1 MAEPVNLSIVI
12 PVFNERESISH
23 LLDEIHFVMD
33 TDYSYEVICVD
44 DGSSDGTFEY
54 LRERSQSDGKLRIIR
69 LLRNYGKSAALAEA
83 FKRISSG
90 YVVTLDADLQD
101 DPMEIPRM
109 VEKLQEGYDLVSG
122 WKKERRDP
130 LSKRLPSRLFNF
142 TTRLLTGIRIHDFNC
157 GLKAYRCN
165 VVKSLDIYGGM
176 HRYIPVL
183 AGKMGFRVTEIVV
196 NHRPRQYGDSKFGRE
211 RYFKGMFDLLTV
223 LFLSRYTR
231 RPLHLFGL
239 FGLISLF
246 VGIGVDLRVLYLK
259 YGLGEPFS
267 KHIALLVFGVLLVIL
282 GVQFIAIGLLGEMI
296 AQSTFKTG
304 ESVREVV
311 LYDSS
316 TP

>member
-1 MAEPVNLSIVI
+1 MNVSVVI
-12 PVFNERESISH
+12 PVLNEKESLPELVRELEHSLS
-23 LLDEIHFVMD
+23 
-33 TDYSYEVICVD
+33 TYSAWEVLFID
-44 DGSSDGTFEY
+44 DGSSDGSTEWMADLCTKNSNF
-54 LRERSQSDGKLRIIR
+54 KL
-69 LLRNYGKSAALAEA
+69 LQFYRNYGKAAALSEG
-83 FKRISSG
+83 FKVATGEYII
-90 YVVTLDADLQD
+90 TMDADLQD

-183 AGKMGFRVTEIVV
+183 AGKRGFRVTEIVV

-246 VGIGVDLRVLYLK
+246 LGIGVDLRVLYLK